1 MKDIQNLNNLKYS
14 NFSRRSFLKG
24 AMAIGGALA
33 LAGCQPETVT
43 KTVTVTDNKTVTVTD
58 TKTVTNTVT
67 VTETVTKVEP
77 AAPTVAQYPSDVPA
91 YLVGASY
98 ILPDYTRCVGCQ
110 KCMIACS
117 LEHYGIDD
125 LYNSN
130 IQVYAMNFKGAYV
143 DIPVLCMK
151 CRDNPCV
158 KACPE
163 KVGALTVDSKSGA
176 IIIDHEKCT
185 LCGLCIDACKEE
197 RAGVLRLSRQED
209 KVLGFCDMCGGT
221 PQCVAVCPDN
231 VLQIVSKG
239 SSIDGRNFAKKPEV
253 IGQQIWNLLYAVE

>member
-1 MKDIQNLNNLKYS
+1 MKDLNLLNGLKYA
-14 NFSRRSFLKG
+14 NINRRSFLKG
-24 AMAIGGALA
+24 AAAIGGALA
-33 LAGCQPETVT
+33 LAGCNQETVV
-43 KTVTVTDNKTVTVTD
+43 KTVTVTEKVTVTVP
-58 TKTVTNTVT
+58 
-67 VTETVTKVEP
+67 ESES
-77 AAPTVAQYPSDVPA
+77 APSVPELLQEVPP
-91 YLVGASY
+91 YLTGASY
-98 ILPDYTRCVGCQ
+98 ILPDYTRCTGCQ

-163 KVGALTVDSKSGA
+163 KVGALSVNADTGA

-185 LCGLCIDACKEE
+185 LCGLCIEVCNEE
-197 RAGVLRLSRQED
+197 RTGTLRLSREED

-221 PQCVAVCPDN
+221 PQCVAACPDD
-231 VLQIVSKG
+231 VLQIVSKS
-239 SSIDGRNFAKKPEV
+239 SSIDGKHFAKKPEV
-253 IGQQIWNLLYAVE
+253 TGQQIWNLLYAVE